1 VKCEVL
7 ALSLLHANKETR
19 KGFHSNIKIQLIQ
32 YGVRIN
38 GKAMPDLPLCFGVL
52 KHRASL
58 ARGGLIFLPKNILR
72 WIFAYVVQF

>member
-32 YGVRIN
+32 YGVRISMATVA
-38 GKAMPDLPLCFGVL
+38 GL
-52 KHRASL
+52 K
-58 ARGGLIFLPKNILR
+58 
-72 WIFAYVVQF
+72 